1 MTRPELDGL
10 RQRADILGQQRSHLE
25 RLSSNLYQL
34 AGNAHARGDKTDTN
48 HAIEMIET
56 LTDLAQTTAQLM
68 RQTLADIQQHNN
80 TEKETTQ

>member
-10 RQRADILGQQRSHLE
+10 RQRADILGQQRRHLE
-25 RLSSNLYQL
+25 RLSRDLDQL
-34 AGNAHARGDKTDTN
+34 ARNAHERRDKTDTH

-56 LTDLAQTTAQLM
+56 FTDVEQTTAQLM